1 MMESELRELLDVSI
15 MVDDPFERP
24 VNFRGIA
31 SDLRLLSSG
40 HQSNASKM
48 SQQTFK
54 PFVADTHKKKK
65 SCSTAS
71 SGV

>member
-31 SDLRLLSSG
+31 SDLRFLSSG

-48 SQQTFK
+48 S
-54 PFVADTHKKKK
+54 
-65 SCSTAS
+65 
-71 SGV
+71 

>member
-1 MMESELRELLDVSI
+1 MMESELRELLGVSI

-48 SQQTFK
+48 S
-54 PFVADTHKKKK
+54 
-65 SCSTAS
+65 
-71 SGV
+71 